1 MRSVPVLVV
10 LLGLAACT
18 RPLSENEADFAG
30 AVFGETLNTSEI
42 GVAVSLGLG
51 PPPGERPYV
60 FKALNVPE
68 APCARAAPS
77 PVTGAPAAF
86 VSFNRLHYA
95 TRFYTA
101 DAMAGWPDK
110 ARMPHALLL
119 AHELTHVWQ
128 WQNRDVTGYHP
139 VRALLESIR
148 TPDPYFY
155 DIDAER
161 PFLSHGYEQ
170 QAALVEDYVCHRLLD
185 PGAPK
190 LETLRQVLAPVF
202 PLDRLEAV
210 LAE

>member
-1 MRSVPVLVV
+1 MRRALV
-10 LLGLAACT
+10 LLLFLGMAACT
-18 RPLSENEADFAG
+18 RPLSENEAGLADAL
-30 AVFGETLNTSEI
+30 FGDTLDTSEI
-42 GVAVSLGLG
+42 GVAVSLGLS
-51 PPPGERPYV
+51 PPPGERPLV
-60 FKALNVPE
+60 FKALEIPD
-68 APCARAAPS
+68 APCARAEPS

-95 TRFYTA
+95 SRFYTA
-101 DAMAGWPDK
+101 DAMAGWPEK

-148 TPDPYFY
+148 APDPYFY
-155 DIDAER
+155 DIDPDR
-161 PFLSHGYEQ
+161 PFLSYGYEQ

-185 PGAPK
+185 PAAPK